1 MIGIQQD
8 LPHSTWRPVVR
19 HRSLP
24 MSLNTPLDFS
34 HCIQEY
40 VSRSRQSRMSG
51 PSFPETAPANAGPI
65 VDSKPNL
72 FVAGRLTAI
81 LNERNFT
88 VLIRLHRLGNPKEG
102 KHTKSRLGR
111 MFVDAV
117 VLLSIRTGADT
128 VKVLYEAGQ
137 VCKAGLESVSAKVE
151 QEFAT

>member
-1 MIGIQQD
+1 MTFCSSWGCREAVIRMGRNRQHCGRLGGTVIGIQQD

-81 LNERNFT
+81 LNE
-88 VLIRLHRLGNPKEG
+88 
-102 KHTKSRLGR
+102 
-111 MFVDAV
+111 
-117 VLLSIRTGADT
+117 
-128 VKVLYEAGQ
+128 
-137 VCKAGLESVSAKVE
+137 
-151 QEFAT
+151 